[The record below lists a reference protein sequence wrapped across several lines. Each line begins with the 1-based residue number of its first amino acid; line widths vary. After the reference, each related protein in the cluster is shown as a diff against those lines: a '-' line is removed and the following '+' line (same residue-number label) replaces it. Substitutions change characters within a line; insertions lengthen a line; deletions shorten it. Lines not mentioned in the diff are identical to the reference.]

1 MVHAHDIKLT
11 KWEDTDNMIIF
22 CNQFNEFGWP
32 MDVKISLL
40 ASEFGHMLLKTIKA
54 FKRTICFNKLTF
66 AIDHQFGSKG
76 WLLYSSALQSFQGVT
91 EIVRRKLLM
100 MFSVT

>member
-1 MVHAHDIKLT
+1 
-11 KWEDTDNMIIF
+11 
-22 CNQFNEFGWP
+22 

-54 FKRTICFNKLTF
+54 FERVICFNKLVF
-66 AIDHQFGSKG
+66 AIDHQSGSKG
-76 WLLYSSALQSFQGVT
+76 WFLYSSALQSFQGMT

-100 MFSVT
+100 MFSSDINLWIQL

>member
-1 MVHAHDIKLT
+1 MHAHDIELT
-11 KWEDTDNMIIF
+11 EWEDTDNMIIF
-22 CNQFNEFGWP
+22 CNQFGWP

-54 FKRTICFNKLTF
+54 FERAICFNKLAF

-76 WLLYSSALQSFQGVT
+76 WFLYSSALQSFQGMT

>member
-1 MVHAHDIKLT
+1 MHAHDIKLT

-40 ASEFGHMLLKTIKA
+40 ASEFGHMLLKTIKS
-54 FKRTICFNKLTF
+54 FERTICFNNLTF

-76 WLLYSSALQSFQGVT
+76 WFLYSFALQSFQGMT